1 MILVERNYKEEFFMM
16 YTRENQATQIS
27 EDEILT
33 FCKREK
39 DFNKHAKMI
48 LFKKNQT
55 IFAESNLEE
64 KVYFLVAGTMML
76 NLSFEEK
83 SRQELTL
90 KFLTDSAFFVP
101 EALVQFNPTIRVD
114 IKSLTNGA
122 CWEISRSFLNRI
134 LTRTGLD
141 LSFFSNQ
148 TERFLQMTMEHL
160 VKNTLSKEER
170 IRACIAQ
177 IGLELGREDEQGQF
191 ILPSEIT
198 QPILAKYSTATR
210 EFVALTLARLVQEDI
225 LHVRPKPWVIKDIH
239 RL

>member
-1 MILVERNYKEEFFMM
+1 MM
-16 YTRENQATQIS
+16 YNRENQATQIS

-33 FCKREK
+33 LCKREK

-48 LFKKNQT
+48 LFKKGQT
-55 IFAESNLEE
+55 IFTESNPDG

-76 NLSFEEK
+76 NLSFEEMEQ
-83 SRQELTL
+83 QELTL
-90 KFLTDSAFFVP
+90 KFLTESAFFAP
-101 EALVQFNPTIRVD
+101 DALMQFDSTTQVN
-114 IKSLTNGA
+114 IKSLTSGA
-122 CWEISRSFLNRI
+122 CWEINHSLLTRILARAGIDSRFFLN
-134 LTRTGLD
+134 
-141 LSFFSNQ
+141 Q
-148 TERFLQMTMEHL
+148 KERLLQMAMEHL

-177 IGLELGREDEQGQF
+177 IGLELGREDEQGQI

-210 EFVALTLARLVQEDI
+210 EFVALTLGRLVQDDI
-225 LHVRPKPWVIKDIH
+225 LHVRPKPWIIKDIN